1 MHFPRLSALPV
12 KAALLGM
19 ALSGFCAFSSAQDS
33 APKAAHNSTQRSYL
47 APEVNIFAGYS
58 FLRYDS
64 VPLGFSDK
72 LNLSQGGNVE
82 VSLPHL
88 YQGLGVV
95 VDVSGHW
102 SDQLKSFNFM
112 AGPQYRFEVKR
123 IDLFGHLLIG
133 KSRSRLLQVGNSLL
147 QPSSLGG
154 AVALG
159 GGADIPIG
167 KRFSV
172 RVIQADYIINSA
184 FGDRLHNVRYSSG
197 LVIDFGK
204 KSSPP
209 SF

>member
-12 KAALLGM
+12 KTALLAI
-19 ALSGFCAFSSAQDS
+19 ALFGFCVSSSAQNP
-33 APKAAHNSTQRSYL
+33 AQNSTPASVQNSYRG
-47 APEVNIFAGYS
+47 PEVNIFAGYS

-72 LNLSQGGNVE
+72 LNLTQGGNVE
-82 VSLPHL
+82 VSLPNL

-95 VDVSGHW
+95 ADFSGHW
-102 SDQLKSFNFM
+102 SDQLKSFNFLI
-112 AGPQYRFEVKR
+112 GPQYRFEVKG
-123 IDLFGHLLIG
+123 IDLFGHVLMG

-167 KRFSV
+167 KRFSI
-172 RVIQADYIINSA
+172 RVIQADYLINSA